1 MYLPKVRKL
10 IFVFT
15 VLMTACVQRPP
26 KSIHVVPHVIKKVD
40 TIEQYDP
47 TTLNYKKR
55 YRYEFWDST
64 APVTVDAQHARYRV
78 GDTIEYTYY
87 QY

>member
-1 MYLPKVRKL
+1 MRKL

-26 KSIHVVPHVIKKVD
+26 KSIHVVPHVVKKVD

-64 APVTVDAQHARYRV
+64 APVTVDPQHARYKV